1 MQQSSQRA
9 SQLPDDA
16 DPLDAALPAMAGDR
30 PITPL
35 ELATRLS
42 AACPFQVV
50 RYADIKDEVPQD
62 STYAPEHY
70 VWGDP
75 DELVLLVDGDLK
87 LDTLDLDDPLAPWRE
102 EDLGAYIRFILVRGN
117 AEIAR
122 HVHSLET
129 DGACGLLVS
138 GDLTTTNAIVG
149 GQEIRVGGNLLVREL
164 FWGDYNHGE
173 LHVVGNTQAALLIQ
187 TDYSMQFDGS
197 VHCIRRMDD
206 EAIIDDGIE
215 QIIEPDC
222 LLRESEGPD
231 SFWSLDAGAMLQ
243 RLTAGKSVIRAEGLS
258 ARDPMLCTMNLFS
271 DATVSAESLLRICGE
286 DMLPMDT
293 RTYEFHRS
301 GISLLASAGT
311 ANADADA
318 RVYTVQMEDPS
329 KNIAARLVMWRTDAT
344 ASTTASYIGGA
355 GSGWS
360 LLKYICSDAGQD
372 QREWDEVESHD
383 IQPPFIALI
392 LGGWRFLEEGAS
404 NRKRTA
410 ETISAAEIRGLLALP
425 ICQPYDDY
433 GDGDRCGLWV
443 GHCHAAFRQEKRG
456 PGGEGPMLRLSRE
469 LQQTDGSS
477 VTESYYYYYVETC
490 MDGRER
496 VHIRYK
502 ADLRTEDSPVQ
513 IDPVGGEALADA
525 LQLFKRGA
533 REMHGTNSGLL
544 KGRTPYFAKDHAFA
558 VNFWK
563 QQGYLPE

>member
-1 MQQSSQRA
+1 
-9 SQLPDDA
+9 
-16 DPLDAALPAMAGDR
+16 
-30 PITPL
+30 
-35 ELATRLS
+35 
-42 AACPFQVV
+42 
-50 RYADIKDEVPQD
+50 
-62 STYAPEHY
+62 
-70 VWGDP
+70 
-75 DELVLLVDGDLK
+75 
-87 LDTLDLDDPLAPWRE
+87 
-102 EDLGAYIRFILVRGN
+102 
-117 AEIAR
+117 
-122 HVHSLET
+122 
-129 DGACGLLVS
+129 
-138 GDLTTTNAIVG
+138 
-149 GQEIRVGGNLLVREL
+149 
-164 FWGDYNHGE
+164 
-173 LHVVGNTQAALLIQ
+173 
-187 TDYSMQFDGS
+187 
-197 VHCIRRMDD
+197 
-206 EAIIDDGIE
+206 
-215 QIIEPDC
+215 
-222 LLRESEGPD
+222 
-231 SFWSLDAGAMLQ
+231 
-243 RLTAGKSVIRAEGLS
+243 
-258 ARDPMLCTMNLFS
+258 MNLFS

-311 ANADADA
+311 ANADADADA

-456 PGGEGPMLRLSRE
+456 PGSEGPMLRLSRE

-477 VTESYYYYYVETC
+477 VTESYYYYVETC

-544 KGRTPYFAKDHAFA
+544 KGRTPYFAKDHALA